1 LSFPRRRESK
11 NLSAQIPAFA
21 GITAFEHMPRHK
33 KNTTEIAKKP
43 EKKNEKAFSRL
54 LGMKD
59 LVGSEYRRFDL
70 VTNKAW
76 EFAKLC
82 NFTTVRTPILESLDL
97 YKKSTRRNSDHEFYF
112 VEGEKTE
119 KVILRPELTQGVIRA
134 YLENN
139 LSEAGLPAR
148 LFSLGPIFRR
158 EKLQTGR
165 YRESTQVNLE
175 IIGEK
180 KPLAEALLI
189 ALVYNF
195 FADLQIKAQVQI
207 NSLGTAE
214 SCREYGNK
222 LLAFYKERGRRSKLC
237 HYCKNNLGKNC
248 LNLLD
253 CKEENCVKVREE
265 APPIADYLS
274 DESREYFT
282 KTLEFLDELNINY
295 NFNPYLVRGLNYYN
309 DTVFEFL
316 PLNDDGTVLGKV
328 ALAGGGRYDSL
339 IESFG
344 GPATPAFGLAI
355 GVERTMARLK
365 EKNAS
370 DNSLEDNVIFIAQ
383 LGDQAKLKSL
393 QLFEDLRHAGFNIR
407 QSFMSDSLKTQLEE
421 AAAMRAKTCLIL
433 GKKEIMDETILL
445 RDMDSG
451 AQETVVFKKIKER
464 LARKDKLIEK
474 RVNIRK
480 EGGVYG
486 GL

>member
-1 LSFPRRRESK
+1 
-11 NLSAQIPAFA
+11 
-21 GITAFEHMPRHK
+21 MPRHK
-33 KNTTEIAKKP
+33 KNTTENIKKP
-43 EKKNEKAFSRL
+43 ERKSEKTFNRL

-59 LVGSEYRRFDL
+59 LTGSEYRRFDL
-70 VTNKAW
+70 VVSKAW

-82 NFTTVRTPILESLDL
+82 NFTPIKTPILEPFDL
-97 YKKSTRRNSDHEFYF
+97 YKKSTRKNTDHEFYS

-119 KVILRPELTQGVIRA
+119 KVVLRPEITQGVIRA

-139 LSEAGLPAR
+139 LGESGLPAR
-148 LFSLGPIFRR
+148 LFSLGSIFRR

-165 YRESTQVNLE
+165 YRESTQINLE

-195 FADLQIKAQVQI
+195 FADLQIKVQVQI
-207 NSLGTAE
+207 NSLGNAE
-214 SCREYGNK
+214 CRREYCNK

-237 HYCKNNLGKNC
+237 HYCKKNLGKNC
-248 LNLLD
+248 LSLLD
-253 CKEENCVKVREE
+253 CKEEGCVKVREE

-316 PLNDDGTVLGKV
+316 PLNDDGTVLGKG

-339 IESFG
+339 IENFG
-344 GPATPAFGLAI
+344 GTATPAFGLAI
-355 GVERTMARLK
+355 GVERTVARLK
-365 EKNAS
+365 DKSANA
-370 DNSLEDNVIFIAQ
+370 DRPEDNIIFIAQ

-421 AAAMRAKTCLIL
+421 AASMQAKTCLIL
-433 GKKEIMDETILL
+433 GKKEIMDGTILL

-464 LARKDKLIEK
+464 LARKDKLVEK